1 VVAIAQSLGL
11 GAQFNQQI
19 VGGSPIRVRV
29 RGMDPRAAGYDG
41 YRLGQNRRGAHD
53 MDVLAEL
60 RAPRTVD
67 GPYDTLLIT
76 ERHDLLNVL
85 LWEDT
90 IRYLRHFHD
99 RVTEHE
105 PRATTFL
112 YHSWLG
118 VRDLDAPQSWITYE
132 RAAVRAWECV
142 AERVNVS
149 LEAEGKPSRV
159 VPLPSG
165 VALTELVER
174 ALAGR
179 VAGLSGGSPREV
191 MRRLFTD
198 QVHPTRVG
206 MHYLALVSFATIYG
220 RSPVGAAVPRDLDA
234 SLVRELQALAW
245 EVVERYR
252 TTLREHGLAACRAY
266 VRDSFCAAFLDY
278 LPPRHPGERQ
288 STLARCADRFGDQ
301 SSGGPFT
308 YDRARDSVYWLRAP

>member
-1 VVAIAQSLGL
+1 MAIAQSLGL

-90 IRYLRHFHD
+90 VRYLRHFHD
-99 RVTEHE
+99 RVTERE
-105 PRATTFL
+105 PRATTYL

-174 ALAGR
+174 SLAGR

-206 MHYLALVSFATIYG
+206 MHFLALVSFATIYG

-252 TTLREHGLAACRAY
+252 TRRAPDLAACRAY

-308 YDRARDSVYWLRAP
+308 FDRARDSVYWLRAP